1 MPTVECILGELRGEL
16 RAHVEDRRIHDARI
30 EERFE
35 RIDAKLAALTSA
47 RDNSLGAM
55 WAFSKVG
62 VGVVALFGLLGY
74 FATNGLPE
82 FVKRVL

>member
-1 MPTVECILGELRGEL
+1 MPSVECILGELRGEL
-16 RAHVEDRRIHDARI
+16 RVHMEERRVRDREIDARI
-30 EERFE
+30 D
-35 RIDAKLAALTSA
+35 RIDQRLVALTAA

-74 FATNGLPE
+74 LATNGVPE
-82 FVKRVL
+82 FLKRFL